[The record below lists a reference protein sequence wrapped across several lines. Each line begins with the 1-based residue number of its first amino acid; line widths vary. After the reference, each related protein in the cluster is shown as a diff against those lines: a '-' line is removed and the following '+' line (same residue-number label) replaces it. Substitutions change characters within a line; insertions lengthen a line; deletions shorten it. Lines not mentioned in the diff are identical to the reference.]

1 MAIRPHP
8 SSATLLLPLL
18 LAGCGY
24 HAAGSAAHLPANT
37 RTLAVPTFTTH
48 VLNFHTE
55 TSFTD
60 AVIRELNAR
69 THYRVENQATPAT
82 DALLSGTI
90 LTQTAAPLTYD
101 SLSGQTSSYLLTITA
116 KVVLTDIHTSRVLYE
131 NDALTYREQYQST
144 TDLNTFIQEDPA
156 AVRRVSQS
164 FAAAVVSEI
173 LESF

>member
-1 MAIRPHP
+1 MRLRPHLP
-8 SSATLLLPLL
+8 ISLLAFL

-24 HAAGSAAHLPANT
+24 HTAGSAAHLPPGA
-37 RTLAVPTFTTH
+37 RTLAVPTFATH

-55 TSFTD
+55 TAFTD
-60 AVIRELNAR
+60 AVIHELNTR
-69 THYRVENQATPAT
+69 TRYRVDNQQTGAT

-116 KVVLTDIHTSRVLYE
+116 KIVLTDTHTRRVLYE

-144 TDLNTFIQEDPA
+144 TDLNTFIQEDGA
-156 AVRRVSQS
+156 AVNRVARS
-164 FAAAVVSEI
+164 FAAAVVSEM